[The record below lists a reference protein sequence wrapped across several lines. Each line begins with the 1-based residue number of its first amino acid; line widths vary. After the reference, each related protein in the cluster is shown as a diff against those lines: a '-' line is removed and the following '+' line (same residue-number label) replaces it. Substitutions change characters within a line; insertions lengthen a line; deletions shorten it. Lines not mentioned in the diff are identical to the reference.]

1 MQITFAATAG
11 IVALSL
17 VAVAFD
23 HHSRPT
29 LVALAI
35 AVGLGAVAAWVVFG
49 LRPRTSLAVVAG
61 GMTVAFA
68 AEVVALKLRDLRRAA
83 GRVDDQLARAQARL
97 NSLIAREAEERSAEL
112 ERTLVRARAD
122 SSSLLAEQERR
133 FAEERRVAALE
144 RSRAATDELGQAL
157 S

>member
-23 HHSRPT
+23 QHSRPT

-68 AEVVALKLRDLRRAA
+68 AEGVALKLRDLRRGARR
-83 GRVDDQLARAQARL
+83 GDEPLARAPGPL
-97 NSLIAREAEERSAEL
+97 KL
-112 ERTLVRARAD
+112 
-122 SSSLLAEQERR
+122 
-133 FAEERRVAALE
+133 
-144 RSRAATDELGQAL
+144 
-157 S
+157 